1 MIINLNSQRNSN
13 SGINKNLVINISI
26 DYKSPKPEEML
37 LNQIEVRMKDIIRS
51 KHLNTNVR
59 QLNNRQHF
67 LIGIILNLI

>member
-13 SGINKNLVINISI
+13 CGINKNLVINISI

-51 KHLNTNVR
+51 KHPNISWPVK
-59 QLNNRQHF
+59 
-67 LIGIILNLI
+67 